1 MTRLTRKF
9 AIYAAAIALCFAF
22 AVVAEACPTCKN
34 SSEAGAGD
42 LVSGYGW
49 SIVFMMS
56 MPFLILTS
64 LSCYFYYEI
73 RKARRQQLADGTAA
87 QLVDRQ
93 MPMETA

>member
-1 MTRLTRKF
+1 MLRLTKKF
-9 AIYAAAIALCFAF
+9 ALYGAALALCLAF

-73 RKARRQQLADGTAA
+73 RKARRQQILDGTNP
-87 QLVDRQ
+87 QFGDRQ
-93 MPMETA
+93 LPMETA